1 MGEKERGLEGAFL
14 MVQIF
19 ARAFKSP
26 LSWKIDIKIS
36 KQKTQEKVHMLAKKC
51 IKIYDLVLANDR
63 KNIILQVLKLKG

>member
-1 MGEKERGLEGAFL
+1 MEGAFS

-19 ARAFKSP
+19 ARASKSP

-36 KQKTQEKVHMLAKKC
+36 KQKTQEKVRMLAKKC

-63 KNIILQVLKLKG
+63 KNILHQVLKLNG